1 MSSNSVPNHMNVLKD
16 ACNAVPFS
24 WRIKEYLEELW
35 EEAQYITDTEG
46 LLRKFVEIFQKTPLG
61 RFLAQHPVTEQQD
74 LLQSY
79 SKDFLLLT
87 MKVASWEE
95 LRFLQMALWSCLSEL
110 RATSGVPGEG
120 LSLPWVHLAYQH
132 FRTRLQNFSR
142 ILTIQPQVLKSLS
155 KAEAAQQRSF
165 SGCEMTLDA
174 FAAMA
179 CVEVLKSDMLKPSPK
194 AWLQRVKNLSMPLE
208 LLCSRGYL
216 QDCGSIT
223 RSVTQEV

>member
-1 MSSNSVPNHMNVLKD
+1 
-16 ACNAVPFS
+16 
-24 WRIKEYLEELW
+24 
-35 EEAQYITDTEG
+35 
-46 LLRKFVEIFQKTPLG
+46 
-61 RFLAQHPVTEQQD
+61 
-74 LLQSY
+74 
-79 SKDFLLLT
+79 
-87 MKVASWEE
+87 
-95 LRFLQMALWSCLSEL
+95 FLQMALWSCLSEL

-179 CVEVLKSDMLKPSPK
+179 CVEVLKRDMLKPSPK

-223 RSVTQEV
+223 RAVTQEVRVLWIRIFSISLFVEHVVLETESQIPELSQLVTKYVSSLDK